1 VENLCAVNFD
11 WNRRRSHYTNVYLDV
26 IKSVD
31 ARNVSDVGGVDHSD
45 VLAVDWLADNL
56 YWADAGSNVLEVSR
70 LDGSCRKIVIG
81 RTASRG
87 CFPAT
92 RVSYPFDLNS
102 ASNNGFT
109 AL

>member
-1 VENLCAVNFD
+1 
-11 WNRRRSHYTNVYLDV
+11 LDV
-26 IKSVD
+26 IRNVD
-31 ARNVSDVGGVDHSD
+31 APNDSNVATPVYTNLTTPDG
-45 VLAVDWLADNL
+45 LAVDWLADNL
-56 YWADAGSNVLEVSR
+56 YWTDAGSNVLEVSR

-87 CFPAT
+87 CVPAT
-92 RVSYPFDLNS
+92 RVSNPFDLNS